1 MRAIRYLFLLLLA
14 ICLVVV
20 AMANRQDVTL
30 NLLPDELASFSG
42 IAWSIELP
50 LYVVGFGG
58 ILVGALLGFFWE
70 WLRESKYRA
79 QASRQRRE
87 AAKLKRELDKV
98 KADKHRTEG
107 RDEILALLETD
118 GKTG

>member
-20 AMANRQDVTL
+20 AMANRQMVTL
-30 NLLPDELASFSG
+30 HLLPDELATFSG
-42 IAWSIELP
+42 ISKSIDLP

-58 ILVGALLGFFWE
+58 LLAGLLIGFFWE
-70 WLRESKYRA
+70 WLREGKYRS

-87 AAKLKRELDKV
+87 AAKLKRELDRV
-98 KADKHRTEG
+98 KADQHKSEG
-107 RDEILALLETD
+107 RDEVLALLEKD
-118 GKTG
+118 AKAG

>member
-14 ICLVVV
+14 ICLVVI
-20 AMANRQDVTL
+20 AMANRQLVTL
-30 NLLPDELASFSG
+30 NLLPEELATYSG
-42 IAWSIELP
+42 LSQSIDLP
-50 LYVVGFGG
+50 LYAVGFGG
-58 ILVGALLGFFWE
+58 VLAGLLIGFVWE
-70 WLRESKYRA
+70 WVREGKYRS

-98 KADKHRTEG
+98 KSDQHKSEG
-107 RDEILALLETD
+107 RDEILALLETG